1 MSGLYRVVLCDLR
14 SDQVLDVLPAQG
26 IKCDDFIGKTGTASF
41 TIPVTDSTMARRAR
55 EAVIPART
63 TVWIERG
70 GEVWWGGIV
79 WTTER
84 TPPSRGRPGALAVQA
99 ATFDSYLAHRI
110 LKDGWTGAG
119 VDQLDIA
126 RQLVD
131 WTQTI
136 KGGDIGIEIDWDQT
150 SGVLRDRAYSR
161 YDLYVVRDVLD
172 QLAGVEGGFEW
183 RIRTYRDTSGR
194 RVKSLQLGYPI
205 IRSSRTEL
213 VLSSPGPV
221 IDYRMPEDGTARA
234 THWHSR
240 GASTNRN
247 QASASYPLMSAP
259 IYIDGAV
266 EPGGWPRLDGTS
278 DYTSVEQ
285 QATLDAH
292 ARADLTRAWTT
303 TQIPT
308 VSVRL
313 DGSGISPGL
322 LGSTIRLRIRD
333 AWFPDGLDARYRL
346 IGIATTPAERG
357 RPETADLLLE
367 PAAAPAAL
375 AT

>member
-14 SDQVLDVLPAQG
+14 SDQVLDILPAQG
-26 IKCDDFIGKTGTASF
+26 LKLDDYIGKTGGAQFS
-41 TIPVTDSTMARRAR
+41 IPVTDATMARRAR

-63 TVWIERG
+63 AVWIERA

-79 WTTER
+79 WTREI

-99 ATFDSYLAHRI
+99 ATFDSYLAHR
-110 LKDGWTGAG
+110 LLSAGWTGTG
-119 VDQLDIA
+119 VDQFDIA
-126 RQLVD
+126 RQIVD
-131 WTQTI
+131 WVQSTD
-136 KGGDIGIEIDWDQT
+136 GGDIGIELDWSQT
-150 SGVLRDRAYSR
+150 SGVLRDRTYSR
-161 YDLYVVRDVLD
+161 YDLPVVRDVLD
-172 QLAGVEGGFEW
+172 QLAGTENGFEW
-183 RIRTYRDTSGR
+183 RIRTYRDADGR
-194 RVKSLQLGYPI
+194 RVKGLQLGYPI

-240 GASTNRN
+240 GASINRN
-247 QASASYPLMSAP
+247 QTEPSYPLMSAP
-259 IYIDGAV
+259 VAVDGAV
-266 EPGGWPRLDGTS
+266 TPGGWPRLDGTS
-278 DYTSVEQ
+278 DYTSVEK

-292 ARADLTRAWTT
+292 ARADLARAWTT
-303 TQIPT
+303 TQVPT

-333 AWFPDGLDARYRL
+333 EWHPEGLDARYRL
-346 IGIATTPAERG
+346 IGLATTPAERG

-367 PAAAPAAL
+367 PNAAPATLTA
-375 AT
+375 

>member
-1 MSGLYRVVLCDLR
+1 MSGRYRVVLCDLR
-14 SDQVLDVLPAQG
+14 SDQILDVLPAQG
-26 IKCDDFIGKTGTASF
+26 LKCDDFIGKTGTASF
-41 TIPVTDSTMARRAR
+41 TIPVTDSTMASRAR

-63 TVWIERG
+63 AAWVERD

-79 WTTER
+79 WTREI

-99 ATFDSYLAHRI
+99 ATFDSYLAHR
-110 LKDGWTGAG
+110 LLTAGWTGAG

-126 RQLVD
+126 RQIVD
-131 WTQTI
+131 WTQSI
-136 KGGDIGIEIDWDQT
+136 KGGDIGIEIDWGQT
-150 SGVLRDRAYSR
+150 SGVLRDRTYSR
-161 YDLYVVRDVLD
+161 YDLLVVREVLD
-172 QLAGVEGGFEW
+172 QLANAEGGFEW
-183 RIRTYRDTSGR
+183 RIRTYRDGSGR

-234 THWHSR
+234 THWFSR
-240 GASTNRN
+240 GASTNQN
-247 QASASYPLMSAP
+247 QAKPSFPLESAP

-266 EPGGWPRLDGTS
+266 EPGGWPRLDGAS

-292 ARADLTRAWTT
+292 ARADLTRAWTS
-303 TQIPT
+303 TQVPT

-333 AWFPDGLDARYRL
+333 AWFPNGLDARYRL
-346 IGIATTPAERG
+346 IGLSTTPAERG

-367 PAAAPAAL
+367 PAAAPAVL
-375 AT
+375 ST

>member
-26 IKCDDFIGKTGTASF
+26 IKCDDYIGKTGAASF

-63 TVWIERG
+63 AVWIERD

-79 WTTER
+79 WTREI
-84 TPPSRGRPGALAVQA
+84 TPPSRGRAGGLAVQA
-99 ATFDSYLAHRI
+99 ATFDSYLAHR
-110 LKDGWTGAG
+110 LLTAGWTGTG

-126 RQLVD
+126 RQIVD
-131 WTQTI
+131 WTQSI
-136 KGGDIGIEIDWDQT
+136 KGGDIGIEIDWAQT

-161 YDLYVVRDVLD
+161 YDLYVVRDVLN
-172 QLAGVEGGFEW
+172 QLAGVENGFEW
-183 RIRTYRDTSGR
+183 RIRTYRDASGR

-221 IDYRMPEDGTARA
+221 IDYRMPEDGTSRA
-234 THWHSR
+234 THWYSR
-240 GASTNRN
+240 GASINQN
-247 QASASYPLMSAP
+247 QAAASYPLMSAP
-259 IYIDGAV
+259 VYVAGAV

-292 ARADLTRAWTT
+292 ARADLARAWTT
-303 TQIPT
+303 TQVPT

-333 AWFPDGLDARYRL
+333 EWHPEGLDARYRL
-346 IGIATTPAERG
+346 IGLATTPAERG

-367 PAAAPAAL
+367 PAADPAAL